1 MARHASGAPRSS
13 ECHLRSY
20 TMSDSSSSE
29 STPVDL
35 DAIETELAEVELML
49 ERLNEPNNP

>member
-13 ECHLRSY
+13 ERHLRSY